1 MAAAGEHCLS
11 TSFCMW
17 CQDALGWY
25 IYSSGNDGLKETL
38 GRRVA
43 TGDVLGGTALSN
55 PMKTFFGIEQ
65 IRLKGKRVP
74 GGYVVRGAL
83 PFVSN
88 LGPDHYFGS
97 VFELEDE
104 PKHYVM
110 AVVPCAAE
118 GITLYGNTKF
128 VALDGTRTFG
138 VQLRDVHDPRRA
150 GAGRSERRLH
160 QAHPRGLRAAA
171 GRHGV
176 RPDPR
181 LHRR

>member
-1 MAAAGEHCLS
+1 
-11 TSFCMW
+11 
-17 CQDALGWY
+17 
-25 IYSSGNDGLKETL
+25 
-38 GRRVA
+38 
-43 TGDVLGGTALSN
+43 
-55 PMKTFFGIEQ
+55 MKTFFGIEQ
-65 IRLKGKRVP
+65 IRLKAKRVP

-88 LGPDHYFGS
+88 LGADHYFGS
-97 VFELEDE
+97 VFEVEGE

-118 GITLYGNTKF
+118 GVTLYGNTKF

-138 VQLRDVHDPRRA
+138 VQMRDVMIPDAQVLADP
-150 GAGRSERRLH
+150 ERRLH
-160 QAHPRGLRAAA
+160 QAHPRRLRAAA

-181 LHRR
+181 LHRADEADQGPARPRQQVPRRAARASRASN